1 MNPFLAVRR
10 CLLSL
15 FLLATL
21 AFNPA
26 WSANVAGVDLPDT
39 LSTGSQTLTLNGAGV
54 RSRFVFDIY
63 VAALYTTARS
73 ADPAAII
80 AGPQPRAVQLV
91 LLRDVEADTLLSG
104 LKSGMRDNHTDAE
117 LAALAP
123 SIQAL
128 EDTMKKIGNG
138 GKGDTI
144 LISIADSGV
153 TIRLRDSELG
163 RIPDARLGAALLR
176 IWLGDKPA
184 QNDLKRALLG
194 QP

>member
-1 MNPFLAVRR
+1 MTPILAVRR
-10 CLLSL
+10 CLQSL
-15 FLLATL
+15 PLLACL
-21 AFNPA
+21 AFSPA
-26 WSANVAGVDLPDT
+26 WGATVAGIDIADT
-39 LSTGSQTLTLNGAGV
+39 LPSGNQTLTLNGAGV
-54 RSRFVFDIY
+54 RSRFVFDVY
-63 VAALYTTARS
+63 VAALYTTARN
-73 ADPAAII
+73 ADAAAII

-104 LKSGMRDNHTDAE
+104 LKSGMHDNHTEAE
-117 LAALAP
+117 LSALAP

-128 EDTMKKIGNG
+128 EDTMKKIGNA

-144 LISIADSGV
+144 LISIDDSGV
-153 TIRLRDSELG
+153 AIRLRDSELG
-163 RIPDARLGAALLR
+163 RIPDARLGPALLR